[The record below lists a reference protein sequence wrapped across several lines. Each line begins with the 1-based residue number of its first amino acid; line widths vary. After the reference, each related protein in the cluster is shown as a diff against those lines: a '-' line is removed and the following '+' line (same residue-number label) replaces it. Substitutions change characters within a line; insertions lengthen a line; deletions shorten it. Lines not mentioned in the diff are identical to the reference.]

1 MASAIVDLG
10 RFLGMAQHWTID
22 LFGASTFEIFAQA
35 CLMSYLGH
43 MTTQPIESAGNWFEF
58 GLKDRLRKS
67 REETGLSRAAFA
79 DLTGIARNTVLNYE
93 HGKTK
98 PNAIYLR
105 TWADA
110 TGTDLEW
117 LKTGATPVTRQ
128 SLSRHTAPVVS
139 IWTAPS
145 RRPARHDFIPSQ
157 QAG

>member
-1 MASAIVDLG
+1 
-10 RFLGMAQHWTID
+10 
-22 LFGASTFEIFAQA
+22 
-35 CLMSYLGH
+35 MSYLGH

-128 SLSRHTAPVVS
+128 LHAPHMAPVVS
-139 IWTAPS
+139 IRTGLD
-145 RRPARHDFIPSQ
+145 RRHSGAGFIPSQ
-157 QAG
+157 QSA